1 EVARTTQGGLA
12 RGVPLVVELHRKP
25 ESLAGRGEATD
36 PHGLVPVLAA
46 KRQGQTDDQLSDLLV
61 ARDLAEGRKGR
72 GVAPARERAQGTDQA
87 VAVVA
92 DGEPDRA
99 VANVE
104 REITHGYGEPDDTAL
119 VTSIVIRESS
129 TGSRGH
135 QAGHASMRTS
145 SNPESRAIFP
155 TSSYARPASAAVICG
170 RGRVDCCAR
179 ARTLQCTPSSATEAG
194 ITTSTTA
201 LSRTRSI
208 PGWISVASLL
218 TAVAFG
224 SVSST
229 V

>member
-1 EVARTTQGGLA
+1 MC
-12 RGVPLVVELHRKP
+12 
-25 ESLAGRGEATD
+25 
-36 PHGLVPVLAA
+36 
-46 KRQGQTDDQLSDLLV
+46 
-61 ARDLAEGRKGR
+61 
-72 GVAPARERAQGTDQA
+72 
-87 VAVVA
+87 VVA
-92 DGEPDRA
+92 DGEPDPA
-99 VANVE
+99 IANVE
-104 REITHGYGEPDDTAL
+104 RKIAHGYGGPDDTEDSTL
-119 VTSIVIRESS
+119 IVIRESN

-145 SNPESRAIFP
+145 SNPASRAIFP
-155 TSSYARPASAAVICG
+155 TSLISRPASAAVICG

-201 LSRTRSI
+201 LSRTKSI